1 MNIFLTFSQFTIL
14 SKTHE
19 GGGGGG
25 CGVKLQADALREDI
39 FLFIGKDT

>member
-1 MNIFLTFSQFTIL
+1 M
-14 SKTHE
+14 K